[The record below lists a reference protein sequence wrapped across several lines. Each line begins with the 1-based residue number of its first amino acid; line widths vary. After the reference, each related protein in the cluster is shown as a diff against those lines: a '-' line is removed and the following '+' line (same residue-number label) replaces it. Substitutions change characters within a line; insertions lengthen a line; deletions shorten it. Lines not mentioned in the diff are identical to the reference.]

1 MVGVILFIPFLC
13 PVTGSFPYLLFVRE
27 SKESFLSPLP
37 IFPLKDIPCPPVL
50 YSALLSMFS
59 HAKVPVVIRFFS
71 FSAWLSM
78 TARLRR
84 GVFLT

>member
-27 SKESFLSPLP
+27 SKGSFLSPLP
-37 IFPLKDIPCPPVL
+37 IFPLYEMPCPPVL

-59 HAKVPVVIRFFS
+59 LVKVPLVIRFFS

-78 TARLRR
+78 TAPLRR
-84 GVFLT
+84 GMFLT